1 MSGWKLTDP
10 SYNENGVLFCLF
22 EFIINGVFIKMKSWN
37 IWTYL
42 FVFEIETCWP
52 GVYLGGI
59 MLYLHADG
67 ITKGHNP
74 TSTTPKPQKEKNTQ
88 KNKPPEDA

>member
-1 MSGWKLTDP
+1 MLARS
-10 SYNENGVLFCLF
+10 LFRG
-22 EFIINGVFIKMKSWN
+22 EDDNHIMYKN
-37 IWTYL
+37 
-42 FVFEIETCWP
+42 
-52 GVYLGGI
+52 I
-59 MLYLHADG
+59 MLYLYADG